1 MKRWYAIHTFSGQEN
16 NIKKHLEH
24 MIEREGVQE
33 KFGKNADGNYNII
46 VPTREVVSNARG
58 RRRTSTQ
65 LLFPAYILIEMEL
78 DELTQHLVST
88 INGVT
93 HFAGMTRASRV
104 PIPLQQS
111 EVDRLLGISPDD
123 SMDGVIQ
130 NPYTIG
136 ENVRIKEGPF
146 KDFVGVVDE
155 IMEDKTKIKVMVTVF
170 GRSTPVELDYK
181 QVESESA

>member
-1 MKRWYAIHTFSGQEN
+1 MKKWYAIHTFSGQEN
-16 NIKKHLEH
+16 NIKKHIEQ

-33 KFGKNADGNYNII
+33 KFGEII
-46 VPTREVVSNARG
+46 VPTREVVSNVRG
-58 RRRTSTQ
+58 RRRVSTQ
-65 LLFPAYILIEMEL
+65 NLFPAYIIIEMEL

-111 EVDRLLGISPDD
+111 EVDRLRGVNPET
-123 SMDGVIQ
+123 SMD
-130 NPYTIG
+130 IG

-170 GRSTPVELDYK
+170 GRSTPVELAFN
-181 QVESESA
+181 QVESATA

>member
-16 NIKKHLEH
+16 NIKKHIEQ
-24 MIEREGVQE
+24 MIEREGVQD
-33 KFGKNADGNYNII
+33 KFGQII
-46 VPTREVVSNARG
+46 VPTREVVSNVRG
-58 RRRTSTQ
+58 RRRTTTQ
-65 LLFPAYILIEMEL
+65 LLFPAYIVIEMEL

-111 EVDRLLGISPDD
+111 EVDRLLGVDPDN
-123 SMDGVIQ
+123 SMDGEIQ
-130 NPYTIG
+130 IG

-170 GRSTPVELDYK
+170 GRSTPVELAFN
-181 QVESESA
+181 QVESADA